1 MSLRRGQ
8 SPCDGEQQR
17 RGALCAAPGCAP
29 SRSHEDAVFVS
40 QLAESLRGRGYQ
52 LQLIGE
58 LCRHTTIKTLDAIVT
73 LDVDREAFRQIGFNC
88 FYPLICVDGL
98 VDDPFLFYQV
108 NNNFG
113 RAAEFAGRHGSRAAW
128 FSSPMPSRG

>member
-1 MSLRRGQ
+1 
-8 SPCDGEQQR
+8 
-17 RGALCAAPGCAP
+17 
-29 SRSHEDAVFVS
+29 DAVFVS

-73 LDVDREAFRQIGFNC
+73 LDVDRETFRQIGFNC

-98 VDDPFLFYQV
+98 VDDSFLFYQV
-108 NNNFG
+108 NNDFAG
-113 RAAEFAGRHGSRAAW
+113 AAEQAGRHGGRTALVFEAYAEPRLNARAGARLDAVC
-128 FSSPMPSRG
+128 SSTGEVQLREFAA